1 MVLYA
6 LLGLFL
12 LLSVSYGNT
21 GNTINFQLMEE
32 EPTNHLVGSLATESG
47 LRLNMT
53 TQEFENLR
61 YSFLDRTEMQNL
73 FVINDRNGDLRTK
86 IEIDREKVCVI
97 VKVCTLTF
105 DIAIRSITV
114 SSVFSIYP
122 VQIILLD
129 INDNSPIFPSNVVN
143 LEIIESAQNGTTLT
157 LDDATDLDSSPQ
169 YSVLSYE
176 LIPANGVFRLEVTSK
191 VDGGFWLNLI
201 LQQTLNREDIDNYQL
216 QLRAK
221 DDGIPP
227 SIGNLT
233 INVQVTDDNDNSPIF
248 VQDVYNISIA
258 EGTGQNTAILAIS
271 ANDKDIGKNGQVVYS
286 FSSRQSG
293 LDSITNL
300 FAINQT
306 SGFLSVIGNIVFE
319 AGKVFKI
326 YVEASDQGTSS
337 KSSQATVFIHVLDT
351 GNNKPE
357 IKINFLLPGSN
368 KVVNISES
376 ANIATVIA
384 SLSVEDLDTGP
395 NGNVTCYLSGDFL
408 SLQPITNKKGYLVM
422 IKKKFDRETQNYH
435 NILVTCQDQG
445 SPIKSTT
452 ETFYVRVLDDNDWT
466 PQFLQATYFAEVDEN
481 SPEGILI
488 TSVSAEDNDLSPN
501 NIIQYFLDTDAEDRF
516 SISSISGVVTAN
528 RAFDRETALNYKF
541 TVLAVDSGNPPLTGT
556 SSIIV
561 KIKDKN
567 DNAPYFDDVPF
578 FQFFIEENRPSD
590 TTVGTLT
597 AHDKDDGMNKDITFS
612 LYQQTSDLNFPF
624 LVLPNGNVNTNKPL
638 DREKHSSYEFTVIAK
653 DHGYPQ
659 LSASIGVKVYVSDDN
674 DNRPNITFP
683 NATNNTVS
691 IPYSVDVGTLITQVK
706 AVDRDET
713 GPNSQ
718 LFYTIKS
725 GNQEDVFMMGSTT
738 GKIFLKRTYDIT
750 NDKVF
755 PLVVEVTD
763 NGKTRLSNTQ
773 MLRIV
778 LLYTN
783 MTAPVEV
790 SGSGNR
796 NIIISI
802 VVIAMTIIISAAMI
816 AIILILRYKD
826 KQEKKQNQK
835 PLTFPQI
842 LPQEKVTMNGVHRDQ
857 DMQIKKK
864 KEVSFSIDEDL
875 ENMELCNT
883 MSTTNSVFN
892 DFEKP
897 HDKYMIQKKG
907 MHVDILD
914 HKEQH
919 SFDNISE
926 LSDEATNSDS
936 GHGSSDVDLTNQSNS
951 GHGDLKINVAPKSVR
966 LQPVLSAKCHSPRQA
981 DDVLTII
988 TNNGLS
994 NSYDNSHHGLILD
1007 NRQKSNRG
1015 QSSKSKDNW
1024 VPSYV

>member
-1 MVLYA
+1 MVLYDF
-6 LLGLFL
+6 LGLFL
-12 LLSVSYGNT
+12 LLSVSYCDT

-32 EPTNHLVGSLATESG
+32 KPTNHLVGSLATESG

-61 YSFLDRTEMQNL
+61 YSFLDQTEMQNL
-73 FVINDRNGDLRTK
+73 FNINDKNGDLRTK
-86 IEIDREKVCVI
+86 IEIDREKLCDRVE
-97 VKVCTLTF
+97 VCTLNF

-114 SSVFSIYP
+114 PSVFSIYP
-122 VQIILLD
+122 VQITLLD
-129 INDNSPIFPSNVVN
+129 KNDNSPTFPSNVVN
-143 LEIIESAQNGTTLT
+143 LEIIESAKHGATLA

-176 LIPANGVFRLEVTSK
+176 LIPADGVFRLEATSK

-221 DDGIPP
+221 DGGIPP
-227 SIGNLT
+227 SIGILT

-258 EGTGQNTAILAIS
+258 EGTAQNTAILAIS

-326 YVEASDQGTSS
+326 YVEASDQGTSP

-357 IKINFLLPGSN
+357 ININFLLPGSN

-376 ANIATVIA
+376 TNIATVIA
-384 SLSVEDLDTGP
+384 SLSVEDPDMGP

-422 IKKKFDRETQNYH
+422 IKKKFDREIQNYH

-452 ETFYVRVLDDNDWT
+452 ETFNVRVLDDNDCA
-466 PQFLQATYFAEVDEN
+466 PHFLQVTYFAEVEEN
-481 SPEGILI
+481 NPEGILV
-488 TSVSAEDNDLSPN
+488 TKVSAQDDDLSPN
-501 NIIQYFLDTDAEDRF
+501 NIIQYFLDADADDRF
-516 SISSISGVVTAN
+516 SISSYSGVVTAN

-541 TVLAVDSGNPPLTGT
+541 TVQAVDSGNPRLTGT

-561 KIKDKN
+561 TIKDKN

-612 LYQQTSDLNFPF
+612 LDQQNSDLDFPF

-638 DREKHSSYEFTVIAK
+638 DREKHSSYEFTIIAT

-659 LSASIGVKVYVSDDN
+659 LSASIEVKVYVSDDN
-674 DNRPNITFP
+674 DNKPNITFP

-706 AVDRDET
+706 AVDHDET

-763 NGKTRLSNTQ
+763 NGKTRLNSTQ

-783 MTAPVEV
+783 MTAPVEG

-842 LPQEKVTMNGVHRDQ
+842 MPQEKVKMNGVHRDQ

-892 DFEKP
+892 DFEVCS
-897 HDKYMIQKKG
+897 I
-907 MHVDILD
+907 V
-914 HKEQH
+914 
-919 SFDNISE
+919 F
-926 LSDEATNSDS
+926 LS
-936 GHGSSDVDLTNQSNS
+936 
-951 GHGDLKINVAPKSVR
+951 
-966 LQPVLSAKCHSPRQA
+966 
-981 DDVLTII
+981 I
-988 TNNGLS
+988 T
-994 NSYDNSHHGLILD
+994 
-1007 NRQKSNRG
+1007 
-1015 QSSKSKDNW
+1015 
-1024 VPSYV
+1024 